1 MGQVDFHYVGALG
14 MTIYRRCFTK
24 YGNARGS
31 EKPTAELAKLVY
43 RTERIFFFLV
53 KQGFKNG
60 YNIGSILEIPDSQGG
75 TCFQAAT
82 TCSPKIMKFIL
93 ERAIKVNTIKL
104 DMQVPA
110 FIYSDLTIQMMKKGI
125 NPYVIYFEGR
135 NEISVFPS
143 HFETEKAKS
152 LLATFSRSVHFSIED
167 IKCEEYCP
175 ADCPSQYK
183 RFYYKNE
190 PLVEMTEKNQ
200 IGSGG
205 FGSVF
210 QQSFHGIPMAMKCTL
225 LGELNDP
232 EDENTVRNEV
242 NYLERNISELR
253 IQSSIVGPGVII
265 PVAFVRQQNQEQ
277 DENGKW
283 VAENYDIYIYPLYDC
298 NLYELHDN
306 FHDQFSDE
314 TLRDILNQCLTR
326 QGSNLVKT
334 AFKKVY
340 NSKIKVFEHP

>member
-1 MGQVDFHYVGALG
+1 MAQVDFRYVGVLG
-14 MTIYRRCFTK
+14 MTIYNASFRK
-24 YGNARGS
+24 YGTARALG
-31 EKPTAELAKLVY
+31 KPTAELSKLIY
-43 RTERIFFFLV
+43 KTERIFFFLV
-53 KQGFKNG
+53 KQGIKNG

-75 TCFQAAT
+75 TCFQAAA
-82 TCSPKIMKFIL
+82 TCSRKIMKFIL
-93 ERAIKVNTIKL
+93 ERAIKVNSIQL
-104 DMQVPA
+104 DMQVPT
-110 FIYSDLTIQMMKKGI
+110 FYYSDLTIQMMKKGI
-125 NPYVIYFEGR
+125 NPYVINFEGR
-135 NEISVFPS
+135 NEISIFPS
-143 HFETEKAKS
+143 HFESEEAES

-175 ADCPSQYK
+175 ADCPLQYK
-183 RFYYKNE
+183 RYYYKNG
-190 PLVEMTEKNQ
+190 PLVEMTETNQ

-225 LGELNDP
+225 LGELKDP
-232 EDENTVRNEV
+232 EGENMVGVSV

-253 IQSSIVGPGVII
+253 IQSSIVGPGVIV
-265 PVAFVRQQNQEQ
+265 PVAYVRQQNQEQ